1 MPERTSMPEP
11 AGLSTAL
18 RHALGWLVFGN
29 AVGLYLSLLLLF
41 PNLQLAQWTYGRWVP
56 VHLNVQLY
64 GWTSLPLVAW
74 LFSIYQ
80 VDSSKVAAWAPAAV
94 WAWTAALALGVFHWL
109 GGVTSGKIFL
119 DWKGGALWGFVAAQA
134 LAWAVLACAWSE
146 RSASWSKPRRLGTL
160 AGLAGLAL
168 VPVSLVFAA
177 SPAVYP
183 PVDRTTGGPTGSS
196 LLGSSLIVV
205 GLMLMLP
212 RIAEVSLGK
221 KKGSPPISPASITRP
236 PSKTTEAQREEEDT
250 EKNRFEPGLIPKG
263 SASASFMNL
272 LCGLCFLRPSVV
284 KNCGKSPAK
293 LTETQ
298 RKSPGIWIFFALS
311 WLVFGVT
318 EAMGGTHFQAVQ
330 IGAMLFLL
338 PWVWWL
344 PRDWAGFDWPSGS
357 AVWRVAMFGW
367 WGLLVLSGLL
377 MYLPGVLDH
386 LKFTQGLVAHSH
398 LAMAGFNTSFCA
410 LLLVLLTGKRIG
422 PGWSVVAWHL
432 AALAMIVT
440 LALMGW
446 REGDGP
452 SWMLSLPAWRELGLV
467 LRSACGLLML
477 WVSVIW
483 LMERRTT

>member
-80 VDSSKVAAWAPAAV
+80 VDSGKARAWAPAAV

-109 GGVTSGKIFL
+109 GGATSGKIFL
-119 DWKGGALWGFVAAQA
+119 DWKSGALWGFVAAQVM
-134 LAWAVLACAWSE
+134 LWLVLATAWRE
-146 RSASWSKPRRLGTL
+146 RSEAWNKPRRFASL
-160 AGLAGLAL
+160 AGLVGLAM
-168 VPVSLVFAA
+168 VPLSLVFAA

-183 PVDRTTGGPTGSS
+183 PIDRTTGGPTGAS
-196 LLGSSLIVV
+196 LLGSSLVVV
-205 GLMLMLP
+205 GLMLILP
-212 RIAEVSLGK
+212 RLAAVSLGK
-221 KKGSPPISPASITRP
+221 KKSR
-236 PSKTTEAQREEEDT
+236 
-250 EKNRFEPGLIPKG
+250 
-263 SASASFMNL
+263 
-272 LCGLCFLRPSVV
+272 
-284 KNCGKSPAK
+284 
-293 LTETQ
+293 
-298 RKSPGIWIFFALS
+298 GIWIFFALS

-344 PRDWAGFDWPSGS
+344 PRDWAGFAWPDGS
-357 AVWRVAMFGW
+357 AVWRTAMFAW
-367 WGLLVLSGLL
+367 WGLLVISGFL
-377 MYLPGVLDH
+377 MYLPGTLDH
-386 LKFTQGLVAHSH
+386 LKFTQALVAHSH
-398 LAMAGFNTSFCA
+398 LAMAGFTTSFCA
-410 LLLVLLTGKRIG
+410 LLLVLLTGKRVG
-422 PGWSVVAWHL
+422 QGWSVAVWHI
-432 AALAMIVT
+432 AALAMISV
-440 LALMGW
+440 LAVMGW
-446 REGDGP
+446 REGNGP
-452 SWMLSLPAWRELGLV
+452 SWMLAQPAWREWGLAT
-467 LRSACGLLML
+467 RSLCGLLML
-477 WVSVIW
+477 VVSMVW

>member
-1 MPERTSMPEP
+1 MPEST
-11 AGLSTAL
+11 GLSTAL

-80 VDSSKVAAWAPAAV
+80 VDSSKARAWAPAAV

-109 GGVTSGKIFL
+109 GGETSGKIFL
-119 DWKGGALWGFVAAQA
+119 DWKGGALWGFASAQVV
-134 LAWAVLACAWSE
+134 LWGVLAVAWRE
-146 RSASWSKPRRLGTL
+146 RSRDWNKTRRFASL
-160 AGLAGLAL
+160 AGLVGLAL

-205 GLMLMLP
+205 GLMLLLP
-212 RIAEVSLGK
+212 RIAAV
-221 KKGSPPISPASITRP
+221 AR
-236 PSKTTEAQREEEDT
+236 A
-250 EKNRFEPGLIPKG
+250 NRSGW
-263 SASASFMNL
+263 
-272 LCGLCFLRPSVV
+272 
-284 KNCGKSPAK
+284 
-293 LTETQ
+293 
-298 RKSPGIWIFFALS
+298 GIWLFFALS

-318 EAMGGTHFQAVQ
+318 EAMGGTHFEAVQ
-330 IGAMLFLL
+330 IGAMILLL
-338 PWVWWL
+338 PWAWWL
-344 PRDWAGFDWPSGS
+344 PHEWSRFEWPDGS
-357 AVWRVAMFGW
+357 RVWRTAMFAW
-367 WGLLVLSGLL
+367 WALLVISGFL
-377 MYLPGVLDH
+377 MYLPGTLDH

-398 LAMAGFNTSFCA
+398 LAMAGFTTSFCA

-422 PGWSVVAWHL
+422 RGWTVAVWHF
-432 AALAMIVT
+432 AALLMIVT
-440 LALMGW
+440 LAIMGW
-446 REGDGP
+446 REGEGP
-452 SWMLSLPAWRELGLV
+452 SWMLSLPAWREWGLV
-467 LRSACGLLML
+467 IRSVCGLLML
-477 WVSVIW
+477 WVSMVW

>member
-1 MPERTSMPEP
+1 
-11 AGLSTAL
+11 
-18 RHALGWLVFGN
+18 
-29 AVGLYLSLLLLF
+29 
-41 PNLQLAQWTYGRWVP
+41 
-56 VHLNVQLY
+56 
-64 GWTSLPLVAW
+64 VAW

-80 VDSSKVAAWAPAAV
+80 VGSSKASAWAPAAV

-109 GGVTSGKIFL
+109 GGITSGKIFL
-119 DWKGGALWGFVAAQA
+119 DWKSGALWGFVAAQVM
-134 LAWAVLACAWSE
+134 LWLVLAAAWRE
-146 RSASWSKPRRLGTL
+146 RSASWSKPRRLGAL

-212 RIAEVSLGK
+212 RIAAV
-221 KKGSPPISPASITRP
+221 AR
-236 PSKTTEAQREEEDT
+236 
-250 EKNRFEPGLIPKG
+250 
-263 SASASFMNL
+263 
-272 LCGLCFLRPSVV
+272 V
-284 KNCGKSPAK
+284 KRRSW
-293 LTETQ
+293 
-298 RKSPGIWIFFALS
+298 GIWLFFALS

-330 IGAMLFLL
+330 IVAMLFLL

-344 PRDWAGFDWPSGS
+344 PRDWAGFDWPAGS
-357 AVWRVAMFGW
+357 AIWRGAMLGW

-377 MYLPGVLDH
+377 MYQPGVLDH

-398 LAMAGFNTSFCA
+398 LAMAGFTTSFCA
-410 LLLVLLTGKRIG
+410 LLLVLLTGKRMG
-422 PGWSVVAWHL
+422 GGWSVALWHL
-432 AALAMIVT
+432 AALVMVVT

-452 SWMLSLPAWRELGLV
+452 SWMLEKPTWRDWGLGI
-467 LRSACGLLML
+467 RAACGGLML
-477 WVSVIW
+477 WVSVHW
-483 LMERRTT
+483 LLERRMT